1 MDLQSIGCKAVTSAN
16 AWLAITS
23 VRIPH
28 KQPSPTGANRTLPGA
43 CPLPL
48 VVAIEGRV
56 CRLSPVHPPTDAYSL
71 RGSYTHGKHS
81 TGRHLPPQPRQFSS
95 VSMAGSRSC
104 MPKMRPCQRLPRRLS
119 GCRSEGGCLDAH
131 SYWFNGLMR
140 FEL

>member
-1 MDLQSIGCKAVTSAN
+1 MDLQTIGCKAVTSAN

-56 CRLSPVHPPTDAYSL
+56 CRLSPVYPPTDAYSL
-71 RGSYTHGKHS
+71 RVKAKPSIEVRESLGPAWLG
-81 TGRHLPPQPRQFSS
+81 LNDAVSS
-95 VSMAGSRSC
+95 DQIRVAVSKLLATSRAKPS
-104 MPKMRPCQRLPRRLS
+104 
-119 GCRSEGGCLDAH
+119 A
-131 SYWFNGLMR
+131 
-140 FEL
+140 ELIYVL